1 MKNNKFTP
9 VQYFDISSQKRAQIK
24 NQEPKCVW
32 LTGLSGSGKSPLA
45 NALDKELT
53 QMGMHTYILDGDN
66 IRNGL
71 CSDLEFDDKDRH
83 ENIRRVAEVSRLMF
97 DAGLIVICAF
107 ISPFQRDRNFARS
120 LFAEGS
126 FIEVFVDTPMD
137 VIIKRDPKGHYQNAQ
152 KGLIENFTGIDSG
165 YERPEDPE
173 LIIDTE
179 KLSVNE
185 SIDQIKKYLGV
196 LK

>member
-9 VQYFDISSQKRAQIK
+9 LQYFDINSQKRAQIK

-32 LTGLSGSGKSPLA
+32 LTGLSGSGKSTLA
-45 NALDKELT
+45 NALDKEFT

-120 LFAEGS
+120 LFAEGT

-152 KGLIENFTGIDSG
+152 KGLIENFTGIDSS

>member
-9 VQYFDISSQKRAQIK
+9 LQYFDISSQKRAQIK

-32 LTGLSGSGKSPLA
+32 LTGLSGSGKSTLA
-45 NALDKELT
+45 NALDKEFT

-107 ISPFQRDRNFARS
+107 ISPFQRDRNYARS

-152 KGLIENFTGIDSG
+152 KGLIENFTGIDSS

-185 SIDQIKKYLGV
+185 SIDQIKKFLGV
-196 LK
+196 LH

>member
-9 VQYFDISSQKRAQIK
+9 LQYFDISSQKRAQIK

-32 LTGLSGSGKSPLA
+32 LTGLSGSGKSTLA
-45 NALDKELT
+45 NALDKEFT

-185 SIDQIKKYLGV
+185 SIDQIRKYLGV

>member
-9 VQYFDISSQKRAQIK
+9 LQYFDISSQKRAQIK

-32 LTGLSGSGKSPLA
+32 LTGLSGSGKSTLA
-45 NALDKELT
+45 NELDKEFT

-107 ISPFQRDRNFARS
+107 ISPFQRDRGFARS

-152 KGLIENFTGIDSG
+152 KGLIENFTGIDSS

-185 SIDQIKKYLGV
+185 SIDQIKKFLGV
-196 LK
+196 LH

>member
-9 VQYFDISSQKRAQIK
+9 LQYFDISSQKRAQIK

-32 LTGLSGSGKSPLA
+32 LTGLSGSGKSTLA
-45 NALDKELT
+45 NALDKEFT

-71 CSDLEFDDKDRH
+71 CSDLAFDDKDRH

-152 KGLIENFTGIDSG
+152 KGLIENFTGIDSS

>member
-9 VQYFDISSQKRAQIK
+9 LQHFDIGSRKRAQIK

-32 LTGLSGSGKSPLA
+32 LTGLSGSGKSTLA

-53 QMGMHTYILDGDN
+53 QIGMHTYILDGDN

-71 CSDLEFDDKDRH
+71 CSDLNFEDKDRH

-107 ISPFQRDRNFARS
+107 ISPFQRDRDFARS

-152 KGLIENFTGIDSG
+152 KGLIENFTGIGSD
-165 YERPEDPE
+165 YERPENPE
-173 LIIDTE
+173 IVIDTE
-179 KLSVNE
+179 KLSVGE
-185 SIDQIKKYLGV
+185 SIDQINKHLGI

>member
-32 LTGLSGSGKSPLA
+32 LTGLSGSGKSTLA
-45 NALDKELT
+45 NALDKEFT

-71 CSDLEFDDKDRH
+71 CSDLKFDDKDRH

-152 KGLIENFTGIDSG
+152 KGLIENFTGIDSS

>member
-9 VQYFDISSQKRAQIK
+9 LQYFDISSQKRAQIK

-32 LTGLSGSGKSPLA
+32 LTGLSGSGKSTLA
-45 NALDKELT
+45 NALDKEFT

>member
-32 LTGLSGSGKSPLA
+32 LTGLSGSGKSTLA

-71 CSDLEFDDKDRH
+71 CSDLKFDDKDRH

>member
-9 VQYFDISSQKRAQIK
+9 LQHFDISSQKRAQIK

-32 LTGLSGSGKSPLA
+32 LTGLSGSGKSTLA

-71 CSDLEFDDKDRH
+71 CSDLDFGDKDRH

-97 DAGLIVICAF
+97 DAGLVVICAF
-107 ISPFQRDRNFARS
+107 ISPFQRDRDFARS
-120 LFAEGS
+120 LYSDGK
-126 FIEVFVDTPMD
+126 FIEVFVNTPID

-152 KGLIENFTGIDSG
+152 KGLIENFTGIDSD
-165 YERPEDPE
+165 YENPENPE
-173 LIIDTE
+173 IVIDTE
-179 KLSVNE
+179 KLSVDE

-196 LK
+196 LQ

>member
-9 VQYFDISSQKRAQIK
+9 LQYFDISSQKRAQIK

-32 LTGLSGSGKSPLA
+32 LTGLSGSGKSTLA
-45 NALDKELT
+45 NALDKEFT

-152 KGLIENFTGIDSG
+152 KGLIENFTGIDSS

-185 SIDQIKKYLGV
+185 SIDQIKKFLGV
-196 LK
+196 LH

>member
-9 VQYFDISSQKRAQIK
+9 LQYFDISSQKRAQIK

-32 LTGLSGSGKSPLA
+32 LTGLSGSGKSTLA

-71 CSDLEFDDKDRH
+71 CSDLKFDDKDRH

-107 ISPFQRDRNFARS
+107 ISPFQRDRNFTRS
-120 LFAEGS
+120 LFAEGN

-152 KGLIENFTGIDSG
+152 KGLIVNFTGIDSS

>member
-1 MKNNKFTP
+1 MKNNNFTP
-9 VQYFDISSQKRAQIK
+9 LQHFDISSQKRAQIK

-32 LTGLSGSGKSPLA
+32 LTGLSGSGKSTLA

-71 CSDLEFDDKDRH
+71 CSDLKFDDKDRH

-97 DAGLIVICAF
+97 DAGLVVICAF
-107 ISPFQRDRNFARS
+107 ISPFQRDRDFARS

-137 VIIKRDPKGHYQNAQ
+137 VIIKRDPKGHYQNVQ
-152 KGLIENFTGIDSG
+152 KGLIENFTGIDSI
-165 YERPEDPE
+165 YENPENPE
-173 LIIDTE
+173 MVIDTE
-179 KLSVNE
+179 ELSVEE

-196 LK
+196 LH

>member
-9 VQYFDISSQKRAQIK
+9 LQYFDINSQKRAQIK

-32 LTGLSGSGKSPLA
+32 LTGLSGSGKSTLA
-45 NALDKELT
+45 NALDKEFT

-71 CSDLEFDDKDRH
+71 CSDLKFDDKDRH

-107 ISPFQRDRNFARS
+107 ISPFQRDRNFTRS

-126 FIEVFVDTPMD
+126 FIEVFVDTPMN
-137 VIIKRDPKGHYQNAQ
+137 VIIKRDLKGHYQNAQ
-152 KGLIENFTGIDSG
+152 KGLIENFTGIDSS

>member
-1 MKNNKFTP
+1 VKKNHFTP
-9 VQYFDISSQKRAQIK
+9 LQHFDISSQKRAQIK

-32 LTGLSGSGKSPLA
+32 LTGLSGSGKSTLA

-53 QMGMHTYILDGDN
+53 SMGIHCYILDGDN

-71 CSDLEFDDKDRH
+71 CSDLSFTNQDRH

-107 ISPFQRDRNFARS
+107 ISPFQKDRDFARS
-120 LFAEGS
+120 LYSDGE

-137 VIIKRDPKGHYQNAQ
+137 VIIKRDPKGHYKNAQ
-152 KGLIENFTGIDSG
+152 KGLIKDFTGLDSE
-165 YERPEDPE
+165 YEVPNNSDIRINTNLQSLDESVKDIKD
-173 LIIDTE
+173 II
-179 KLSVNE
+179 L
-185 SIDQIKKYLGV
+185 
-196 LK
+196 

>member
-1 MKNNKFTP
+1 MKKNNFTP
-9 VQYFDISSQKRAQIK
+9 LQHFDISSQKRAQIK

-32 LTGLSGSGKSPLA
+32 LTGLSGSGKSTLA

-53 QMGMHTYILDGDN
+53 SMGIHCYILDGDN

-71 CSDLEFDDKDRH
+71 CSDLSFTNQDRH

-107 ISPFQRDRNFARS
+107 ISPFQKDRDFARS
-120 LFAEGS
+120 LYSDGE

-137 VIIKRDPKGHYQNAQ
+137 LIIKRDPKGHYKNAQ
-152 KGLIENFTGIDSG
+152 KGLIKDFTGLDSE
-165 YERPEDPE
+165 YEVPNNSDIRINTNLQSLDESVKDIKD
-173 LIIDTE
+173 II
-179 KLSVNE
+179 L
-185 SIDQIKKYLGV
+185 
-196 LK
+196 

>member
-32 LTGLSGSGKSPLA
+32 LTGLSGSGKSTLA
-45 NALDKELT
+45 NALDKEFT

-66 IRNGL
+66 LRNGL

-152 KGLIENFTGIDSG
+152 KGLIENFTGIDSS

-185 SIDQIKKYLGV
+185 SIDQIKKYLEV

>member
-1 MKNNKFTP
+1 MKNNFTP
-9 VQYFDISSQKRAQIK
+9 LHHFDIGPQKRARIK

-32 LTGLSGSGKSPLA
+32 LTGLSGSGKSTLA

-71 CSDLEFDDKDRH
+71 CSDLKFDDKDRH
-83 ENIRRVAEVSRLMF
+83 ENIRRVAEVSRLIF
-97 DAGLIVICAF
+97 DAGLVVICAF
-107 ISPFQRDRNFARS
+107 ISPFQRDRDFARS
-120 LFAEGS
+120 LFNEGI

-152 KGLIENFTGIDSG
+152 KGLIENFTGIDSS
-165 YERPEDPE
+165 YEIPENPE
-173 LIIDTE
+173 MVIDTE
-179 KLSVNE
+179 KLSVDE
-185 SIDQIKKYLGV
+185 SIDQIKKYLRV
-196 LK
+196 LQ

>member
-1 MKNNKFTP
+1 MKKNNFTP
-9 VQYFDISSQKRAQIK
+9 LQHFDISSQKRAQIK

-32 LTGLSGSGKSPLA
+32 LTGLSGSGKSTLA

-53 QMGMHTYILDGDN
+53 SMGIHCYILDGDN

-71 CSDLEFDDKDRH
+71 CSDLGFGDKDRH
-83 ENIRRVAEVSRLMF
+83 ENIRRVAEVSKIMF

-107 ISPFQRDRNFARS
+107 ISPFQRDRDFARS
-120 LFAEGS
+120 LFNKGS

-137 VIIKRDPKGHYQNAQ
+137 VIINRDPKGHYKKAQ

-165 YERPEDPE
+165 YELPKNPE
-173 LIIDTE
+173 IVIDTE
-179 KLSVNE
+179 ELSVDE
-185 SIDQIKKYLGV
+185 SIDQIKKYLGI
-196 LK
+196 LQ

>member
-9 VQYFDISSQKRAQIK
+9 LQYFDISSQKRAQIK

-32 LTGLSGSGKSPLA
+32 LTGLSGSGKSTLA
-45 NALDKELT
+45 NALDKEFT

-152 KGLIENFTGIDSG
+152 KGLIENFTGIDSS
-165 YERPEDPE
+165 YESPEDPE
-173 LIIDTE
+173 LVIDTE

-196 LK
+196 IQ